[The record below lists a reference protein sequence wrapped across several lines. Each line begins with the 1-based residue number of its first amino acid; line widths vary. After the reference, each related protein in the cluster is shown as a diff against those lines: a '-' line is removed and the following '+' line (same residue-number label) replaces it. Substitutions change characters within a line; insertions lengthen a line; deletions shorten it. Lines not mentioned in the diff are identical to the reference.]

1 MSLGRCC
8 VSGPRATLGAQR
20 DRGRSDGFNGGC
32 YASDSRQDFSA
43 NEPPKTPVV
52 DVGPPL
58 EVGLETE
65 QKWLALPAILWLA
78 VGLGGPLSAVVL
90 FSFWTGT
97 SFAMT
102 PELTISNYQS
112 ILGSGEFWGL
122 VLWTLIVLLIVLTI
136 VTLLGVPVAYFLA
149 SAITH
154 NGLRA
159 ALLFGLFV
167 PFVVSYVIRLITW
180 LPMFGRAG
188 LINRLAV
195 NLGILSEP
203 SDQLLFSPTAIIIAL
218 VFLSIAFF
226 IGPLCFKLLQIDRDL
241 ISAAQNL
248 SATPTQI
255 FRTIELPLARQAIF
269 AGWLFVSVIVLT
281 DFAVERVIGGGL
293 SPMLAGTVWRRAE
306 VLLWPQASAYAVV
319 LIAVTFAI
327 VGLFVKFGK
336 LSDEIR

>member
-1 MSLGRCC
+1 M
-8 VSGPRATLGAQR
+8 
-20 DRGRSDGFNGGC
+20 
-32 YASDSRQDFSA
+32 
-43 NEPPKTPVV
+43 
-52 DVGPPL
+52 
-58 EVGLETE
+58 
-65 QKWLALPAILWLA
+65 ALPALLWLA

-97 SFAMT
+97 SLSMI

-122 VLWTLIVLLIVLTI
+122 VLWTLFILLVVLAI

-149 SAITH
+149 SAIS
-154 NGLRA
+154 NDGLRA

-167 PFVVSYVIRLITW
+167 PFVVSYAIRLITW
-180 LPMFGRAG
+180 LPMFGRSG
-188 LINRLAV
+188 LINRFAV
-195 NLGILSEP
+195 GLGILKEP

-226 IGPLCFKLLQIDRDL
+226 VGPVCFKLLQIDQDL

-248 SATPTQI
+248 SATPLQI
-255 FRTIELPLARQAIF
+255 LRTIELPLARQAIF

-281 DFAVERVIGGGL
+281 DFAVERLIGGGL

-306 VLLWPQASAYAVV
+306 LLLWPQASAYAVV
-319 LIAVTFAI
+319 LIIVTFVI
-327 VGLFVKFGK
+327 VGLFVRFGK
-336 LSDEIR
+336 LSDELR

>member
-1 MSLGRCC
+1 M
-8 VSGPRATLGAQR
+8 
-20 DRGRSDGFNGGC
+20 GG
-32 YASDSRQDFSA
+32 
-43 NEPPKTPVV
+43 
-52 DVGPPL
+52 PL

-65 QKWLALPAILWLA
+65 QKWMALPAILWLA
-78 VGLGGPLSAVVL
+78 VGLGGPLSAVVV

-97 SFAMT
+97 SFSMV
-102 PELTISNYQS
+102 PDLTFSNYQS

-122 VLWTLIVLLIVLTI
+122 VLWTLFVLLVVLTL

-149 SAITH
+149 CGITSD
-154 NGLRA
+154 GLRA
-159 ALLFGLFV
+159 ALLFGLFI

-188 LINRLAV
+188 LINRFAV

-203 SDQLLFSPTAIIIAL
+203 SDQLLFSPTAIVIAL

-226 IGPLCFKLLQIDRDL
+226 VGPVCFKLLQIDKDL
-241 ISAAQNL
+241 IAAAQNL
-248 SATPTQI
+248 SATPIQI
-255 FRTIELPLARQAIF
+255 FRTIQLPLARQAIF

-281 DFAVERVIGGGL
+281 DFAVERLIGGGL

-306 VLLWPQASAYAVV
+306 LLLWPQASAYAVV

-327 VGLFVKFGK
+327 VGLFVRFGK